1 MPANTRHA
9 DPLRD
14 LNPRQLEAVTTVD
27 GPLVIVAGPGSGKTR
42 VITHRIAHLVQHGKV
57 PPYRIGAVTFT
68 NRAAR
73 EMRERLFGRSEDD
86 PGAPLL
92 GWGIRG
98 RGLMVSTFHSFCAQ
112 VLRQEAETL
121 KLRRDFVIYDDAD
134 QMAVVKTAMAEV
146 NVDPKKFN
154 PRSVL
159 SAISDAKSRLVSV
172 DAFGAGKGSYWD
184 EIVHRTYERYEQ
196 VLHGNSALDFDDLLV
211 KAHTL
216 LRDVPEVARSYQERY
231 VHFMVD
237 EFQDTNVAQYAIAR
251 QISQLHRN
259 LCVVGDPDQSIYSW
273 RSADVRNLQSFRD
286 DFPEAK
292 VVVLEE
298 NYRSTQTILDAA
310 SGVIASNEGRVEK
323 KLWTK
328 KDGGAPLVVMD
339 AYDERDEAQLVLRE
353 SERLVRQ
360 EDHDRGDIAVM
371 YRVNAQSRA
380 FEDACARYGVP
391 YQLVGGLRFYQR
403 QEVKDIVAYLRL
415 IANPDDDV
423 SFERVVNVPSRGIGK
438 RTMEKLA
445 GAARDQGVSMFTATD
460 GVSAGGGLGTL
471 QPRAVRALTG
481 FRDMIIGLRDG
492 REEQDLAA
500 LIDSVLEKTGYLKHA
515 AQDEER
521 GEERLENLE
530 ELKATAGEFGDSDE
544 GEALTAFLERVSLV
558 SDTDDLEDNRDRIT
572 LITLHQ
578 AKGLEFRVVFMVG
591 MEEGLLPHIRSL
603 DDPKEMEEE
612 RRLAYVGRDE
622 SEGATLPE
630 PRGAARIQGRLR
642 PERAVALPG
651 RHSRKARRQ
660 DFLGSLDRLR
670 HPMEPDGR
678 RDDSQAAR
686 GRSPAGREW
695 CPVGVKA
702 HSTST
707 QGKPSISQTSGSARS
722 PARPLDRRQGPPR
735 EVRRGHS
742 DGHKTVRTGRRSN
755 GRIRRQPGSQAPA
768 PELREAPEGRV
779 ASPYALADDAARA
792 QRPRRRHRR
801 YA

>member
-1 MPANTRHA
+1 MYS
-9 DPLRD
+9 DPREE
-14 LNPRQLEAVTTVD
+14 LNPKQLEAVETVG
-27 GPLVIVAGPGSGKTR
+27 GPLLIVAGPGSGKTR
-42 VITHRIAHLVQHGKV
+42 VITHRIAHLVQNGRI

-86 PGAPLL
+86 PGSPLL

-98 RGLMVSTFHSFCAQ
+98 RGLTVSTFHSFCAQ
-112 VLRQEAETL
+112 MLRQEADAL
-121 KLRRDFVIYDDAD
+121 KLRRDFVIYDDSD

-154 PRSVL
+154 PRSIL
-159 SAISDAKSRLVSV
+159 STISDAKSRLVDV
-172 DAFGAGKGSYWD
+172 DAFGVTKGSYRD

-196 VLHGNSALDFDDLLV
+196 VLHANSALDFDDLLV

-216 LRDVPEVARSYQERY
+216 LRDVPDVAEGYQERFL
-231 VHFMVD
+231 HFMVD

-273 RSADVRNLQSFRD
+273 RSADVRNLQSFRK
-286 DFPEAK
+286 DFPEAG

-310 SGVIASNEGRVEK
+310 SGVIAANEGRVEK

-328 KDGGAPLVVMD
+328 RAGGAPLVVMD
-339 AYDERDEAQLVLRE
+339 AYDERDEAQLVMRE

-360 EDHDRGDIAVM
+360 EGCDRGDIAVM

-403 QEVKDIVAYLRL
+403 QEVKDIVSYLRL

-423 SFERVVNVPSRGIGK
+423 SFARVVNVPTRGIGQ
-438 RTMEKLA
+438 RTMAKLA
-445 GAARDQGVSMFTATD
+445 DAARDMGVSMFTAID
-460 GVSAGGGLGTL
+460 GVNAGGGLGSL

-481 FRDMIIGLRDG
+481 FREMVVSLREG
-492 REEQDLAA
+492 REEQDLAS
-500 LIDSVLEKTGYLKHA
+500 LIGSVLERTGYLKYA
-515 AQDEER
+515 LQDEER

-530 ELKATAGEFGDSDE
+530 ELKATAGEFSESDE

-558 SDTDDLEDNRDRIT
+558 SDTDDFDENRDRIT

-591 MEEGLLPHIRSL
+591 MEEGLLPHIRAIE
-603 DDPKEMEEE
+603 DPDPKEMEEE
-612 RRLAYVGRDE
+612 RRLAYVGVTRAKERLYLSHAARRGFRGGYGPNEPSRFLDDIPE
-622 SEGATLPE
+622 RLIDRTTSAPSTDFGLRWSLMNEATTLKRPVAYPPPTGNGARQSPKSNRPAPKTTSPAPRPSQKREALPE
-630 PRGAARIQGRLR
+630 LTTGDK
-642 PERAVALPG
+642 V
-651 RHSRKARRQ
+651 RHAK
-660 DFLGSLDRLR
+660 FG
-670 HPMEPDGR
+670 EGIVT
-678 RDDSQAAR
+678 
-686 GRSPAGREW
+686 G
-695 CPVGVKA
+695 
-702 HSTST
+702 T
-707 QGKPSISQTSGSARS
+707 KPSGADIEVTVAF
-722 PARPLDRRQGPPR
+722 ADNQGIKR
-735 EVRRGHS
+735 LLQSFAKLQKVG
-742 DGHKTVRTGRRSN
+742 
-755 GRIRRQPGSQAPA
+755 
-768 PELREAPEGRV
+768 
-779 ASPYALADDAARA
+779 
-792 QRPRRRHRR
+792 
-801 YA
+801 

>member
-1 MPANTRHA
+1 MHS
-9 DPLRD
+9 DPREE
-14 LNPRQLEAVTTVD
+14 LNPRQLEAVETVD
-27 GPLVIVAGPGSGKTR
+27 GPLLIVAGPGSGKTR
-42 VITHRIAHLVQHGKV
+42 VITHRIAHLVQNGRT
-57 PPYRIGAVTFT
+57 PSYRIGAVTFT

-86 PGAPLL
+86 PGSPLL
-92 GWGIRG
+92 GWDLRG
-98 RGLMVSTFHSFCAQ
+98 RGFTVSTFHSFCAQ
-112 VLRQEAETL
+112 VLRQHAESL

-134 QMAVVKTAMAEV
+134 QMAVVKTAMSEV
-146 NVDPKKFN
+146 NADPKKFN

-159 SAISDAKSRLVSV
+159 STVSDAKSRLIGV
-172 DAFGAGKGSYWD
+172 DAFGAGKSSYWD

-196 VLHGNSALDFDDLLV
+196 VLHANSAMDFDDLLL

-216 LRDVPEVARSYQERY
+216 LRDVPEVAETYQERY

-273 RSADVRNLQSFRD
+273 RSADIRNLQSFRE
-286 DFPEAK
+286 DFPEAR

-310 SGVIASNEGRVEK
+310 SGVIAANEGRVEK

-328 KDGGAPLVVMD
+328 RAGGAPLVVMD

-403 QEVKDIVAYLRL
+403 QEIKDIVSYLRL

-423 SFERVVNVPSRGIGK
+423 SFARVVNVPTRGIGQ
-438 RTMEKLA
+438 RTMTKLA
-445 GAARDQGVSMFTATD
+445 DTARDQGVSMFTAID
-460 GVSAGGGLGTL
+460 GVNAGGGLGSL

-481 FRDMIIGLRDG
+481 FRDMVVGLRDG
-492 REEQDLAA
+492 RGEQDLAS
-500 LIDSVLEKTGYLKHA
+500 LIGSVLERTGYLKYA
-515 AQDEER
+515 LQDEER

-530 ELKATAGEFGDSDE
+530 ELKATAGEFSESDE

-591 MEEGLLPHIRSL
+591 MEEGLLPHIRAIE
-603 DDPKEMEEE
+603 DPDPKEMEEE
-612 RRLAYVGRDE
+612 RRLAYVGVTRAKE
-622 SEGATLPE
+622 RLYLSH
-630 PRGAARIQGRLR
+630 AARRGFRGGYGPNEPSRFLDDIPERLIGRTSSAPSTDFGRRWGLMDEATRLR
-642 PERAVALPG
+642 RPVVDSPRVTNDAQPAPKPARSAPKVSRPSPRPQEVQEALPDLSTG
-651 RHSRKARRQ
+651 DKVRHAKFGEGIVTGTKASGT
-660 DFLGSLDRLR
+660 DVEVTVAFLD
-670 HPMEPDGR
+670 E
-678 RDDSQAAR
+678 
-686 GRSPAGREW
+686 
-695 CPVGVKA
+695 GVKRLLQSFA
-702 HSTST
+702 KL
-707 QGKPSISQTSGSARS
+707 QK
-722 PARPLDRRQGPPR
+722 
-735 EVRRGHS
+735 V
-742 DGHKTVRTGRRSN
+742 K
-755 GRIRRQPGSQAPA
+755 
-768 PELREAPEGRV
+768 
-779 ASPYALADDAARA
+779 
-792 QRPRRRHRR
+792 
-801 YA
+801 

>member
-9 DPLRD
+9 DFLRD
-14 LNPRQLEAVTTVD
+14 LNPKQREAVTTVD
-27 GPLVIVAGPGSGKTR
+27 GPLLIVAGPGSGKTR
-42 VITHRIAHLVQHGKV
+42 VITRRIAHLVQEHDIRPGQ
-57 PPYRIGAVTFT
+57 IGAVTFT

-73 EMRERLFGRSEDD
+73 EMTERLYTMSEKD
-86 PGAPLL
+86 GATPLFDREK
-92 GWGIRG
+92 RG
-98 RGLMVSTFHSFCAQ
+98 RRPAVSTFHFFCSQ
-112 VLRQEAETL
+112 MLRRYAEEI
-121 KLRRDFVIYDDAD
+121 KLRSDFVIYDDAD

-146 NVDPKKFN
+146 NVDQKKFN

-216 LRDVPEVARSYQERY
+216 LRDVQEVARIYQDRY

-445 GAARDQGVSMFTATD
+445 GAARDQGVSMFTAID
-460 GVSAGGGLGTL
+460 GVSVGGGLGTL

-612 RRLAYVGRDE
+612 RRLAYVGVTRAKE
-622 SEGATLPE
+622 RLYLSH
-630 PRGAARIQGRLR
+630 AARRGFRGGYGPNEPSRFLDDI
-642 PERAVALPG
+642 PERLVDRTSSAPSTDFGIRWSLMDDATTLRRPVADPPRAG
-651 RHSRKARRQ
+651 NGAQSASKPTRPAPKVNRPSRKPQ
-660 DFLGSLDRLR
+660 EVPEVLPDLSTGDKVR
-670 HPMEPDGR
+670 HAKFGEGIVTGTKPSGPDVEVTVAFA
-678 RDDSQAAR
+678 DNQ
-686 GRSPAGREW
+686 
-695 CPVGVKA
+695 GVKRLLQSFA
-702 HSTST
+702 KL
-707 QGKPSISQTSGSARS
+707 Q
-722 PARPLDRRQGPPR
+722 
-735 EVRRGHS
+735 
-742 DGHKTVRTGRRSN
+742 
-755 GRIRRQPGSQAPA
+755 
-768 PELREAPEGRV
+768 RV
-779 ASPYALADDAARA
+779 E
-792 QRPRRRHRR
+792 
-801 YA
+801 